1 MHIAKFEYYHGVVLT
16 KLLRKDSK
24 PSLTLIESEPKEN
37 WAQYVISTNIATDI
51 AITIVFSASPREVR
65 QEPRGTSWTFQ
76 IRSSR
81 DGDANYRSYYALV
94 GAPRDVGSKDAM
106 ICLLDPDQIKQLQ
119 LTERDRSVTVRK
131 PAQRGQLI
139 VFREKK
145 RKFRVPQNAIET
157 LLVKQ

>member
-1 MHIAKFEYYHGVVLT
+1 MRIAKFEYFHGIVLT

-24 PSLTLIESEPKEN
+24 PSLTLIEAEPREN
-37 WAQYVISTNIATDI
+37 WAQYVINTVI

-76 IRSSR
+76 IRSSS
-81 DGDANYRSYYALV
+81 DGDANYEPYYALV

-106 ICLLDPDQIKQLQ
+106 ICLLGPDHIEQLQ

-131 PAQRGQLI
+131 PAQKGQLI
-139 VFREKK
+139 VFQEKK
-145 RKFRVPQNAIET
+145 RKFLVPQNAIEK
-157 LLVKQ
+157 LHFKG